1 MIVLGVVAAL
11 LAASTILI
19 VSVRERRKSTQI
31 STPTF

>member
-11 LAASTILI
+11 LAASTIAI
-19 VSVRERRKSTQI
+19 VSVREWLKPTDL